1 MKKIK
6 LMVMVVLSGLTVSC
20 SDDGPS
26 TSGELIGK
34 WYFKETRV
42 EGETIPYDGHEDCGK
57 DYIQFNSNESGSG
70 RSVDVFNCEEFD
82 ETFSFIRSGNNITLF
97 YGGGGGD
104 PDLTS
109 RITELSSTTL
119 KIKRNYDYDGDGDK
133 EDVIKVLTRT

>member
-109 RITELSSTTL
+109 RITELSSNSPSSKTFL
-119 KIKRNYDYDGDGDK
+119 RW
-133 EDVIKVLTRT
+133 

>member
-6 LMVMVVLSGLTVSC
+6 LILMAVLSGLVFSC
-20 SDDGPS
+20 SSDDGAT

-42 EGETIPYDGHEDCGK
+42 EGEVIPYDGHEDWGK
-57 DYIQFNSNESGSG
+57 DYIQFNSNENGSG

-82 ETFSFIRSGNNITLF
+82 EAFSFIRSGNNITLW
-97 YGGGGGD
+97 YGGLEGD
-104 PDLTS
+104 PQTS

-119 KIKRNYDYDGDGDK
+119 KVKNNYDYDGDGDE
-133 EDVIKVLTRT
+133 EDVIRVLTRT